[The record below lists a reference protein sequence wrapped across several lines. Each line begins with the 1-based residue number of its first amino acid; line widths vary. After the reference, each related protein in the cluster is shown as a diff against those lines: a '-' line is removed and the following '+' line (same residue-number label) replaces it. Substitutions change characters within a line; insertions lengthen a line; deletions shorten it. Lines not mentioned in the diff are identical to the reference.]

1 MDRPRPG
8 LKYVPVTELDRSKRF
23 DNLTVT
29 DQAGEKLG
37 KLEGFIIEADS
48 ARPYYVVVNAGG
60 WLRSKHFLLPIGH
73 VALNYESRVL
83 TADVPKERVKRF
95 PGFDL
100 DRFPQLTQAELDRMA
115 EEIGRA
121 CCPDHVVEPAELLLS
136 QLEIGS
142 HYATPAWWN
151 RDFYQPVRHD
161 APTAAPAGTER

>member
-8 LKYVPVTELDRSKRF
+8 LTYVPVKELDRSKMF
-23 DNLTVT
+23 DNFTVK

-37 KLEGFIIEADS
+37 KLEGFIIDVDS

-60 WLRSKHFLLPIGH
+60 WFRSKHFLMPIGH
-73 VALNYESRVL
+73 VALDYESRVL

-100 DRFPQLTQAELDRMA
+100 DTFPQLTQADLDRMA

-121 CCPDHVVEPAELLLS
+121 CCPDHVLEPAELLVS
-136 QLEIGS
+136 QLEIWA
-142 HYATPAWWN
+142 HYGTPAWWN
-151 RDFYQPVRHD
+151 RDFYRPARHD
-161 APTAAPAGTER
+161 AHTASPTGTER